1 MSKKSIFT
9 VLLVL
14 CFALPVAQL
23 SAQDDSPNTLYREG
37 MGFFAEGNFEMAAE
51 RFSDLITRFGNE
63 EEFQQAMATVFYAL
77 GCSQYNIGK
86 YEECAKTFE
95 EYAAKFPE
103 AKFVDEGLFRIG
115 SAYVMLEN
123 YEKAITSYQAMMEKK
138 PQSSYA
144 EDAFYQIGVC
154 HMLLNDFKAAAES
167 FLAFTTAYP
176 NSSLFSQAT
185 VLRARALFEQD
196 EWKESLMALREL
208 EGRGRSFEHITIAN
222 FLAREIGDIAFD
234 YTDYDLALD
243 AYRRVQTKE
252 FLLRNQRKLVEGI
265 QFQLEVIRRKRLSGQ
280 EAEGLFRQEQ
290 RLNASLG
297 EAEQMLAK
305 LEEMPEYDAALFH
318 RIGRC
323 FFNTERFWEARVAFT
338 HVIEITQDPLV
349 REAAL
354 FDLAL
359 VLNRQRYFDELIA
372 TCTTYLGEFEADE
385 KLVQNGRV
393 PTMAYLRAEAYV
405 NKEFF
410 EEAEVELRDI
420 LKKYPNHNQLS
431 RIEFYL
437 ALSLAM
443 QEKFDESIE
452 RFESWLS
459 RYPDDIMVPEAE
471 YWYPI
476 ALYYAGQHA
485 KAMPCFKEYAA
496 KYPMSVYTPEALY
509 REAMCMYSLEQFKE
523 CAMLLGSWMERFPDH
538 YFRWE
543 AKVTRGGALAA
554 MGDLERAKA
563 EYLGVTKE
571 AKAFYYMALTDCTKV
586 FKAMGTPEAYEEMAK
601 VFMQY
606 INDEPDSGNVIDAA
620 YQAGWALR
628 QSGKVDQAQRLYWT
642 IISRHGNTRGWE
654 GFTPVFKDMIRIYGS
669 EGQERFRTELEQ
681 KYSEALQNR
690 RLTLGAR
697 LKMAIILSR
706 PPEEQGAEIQK
717 LADTFA
723 IQHLG
728 PEEIGYVGQYFL
740 NAGQNEKGMSYLNT
754 LLTEFPKSAYVA
766 VAHVRMAEAAF
777 LANDLEKALE
787 YSTLGVAEAYDPA
800 LYIDAQFVHSET
812 LRSLGKFEEAIPGY
826 TEVLAN
832 RMSPKEY
839 KPHCLLGLGDCNAGL
854 NRPEKA
860 IAFYQRIYVLY
871 RAYADVVVQ
880 AYLRS
885 GEQFEKLN
893 DRQAAINTYTELIND
908 EKLGAVPEAA
918 PAREK
923 LAKLQ

>member
-1 MSKKSIFT
+1 MSKKSFLSGLLILCILLAA
-9 VLLVL
+9 VL
-14 CFALPVAQL
+14 
-23 SAQDDSPNTLYREG
+23 SNAQDDSPNTLYREG

-51 RFSDLITRFGNE
+51 RFSDLISRFGNE

-77 GCSQYNIGK
+77 GCSQYNIGQ
-86 YEECAKTFE
+86 YEECAGTFE
-95 EYAAKFPE
+95 KFANVYPN

-115 SAYVMLEN
+115 SAYFALEN
-123 YEKAITSYQAMMEKK
+123 YEKAIEAFQNMMEKM

-144 EDAFYQIGVC
+144 EDSFYQIGVC
-154 HMLLNDFKAAAES
+154 HMLLGDFKEAAES
-167 FLAFTTAYP
+167 FLAFTQAFPNTALY
-176 NSSLFSQAT
+176 SQAT
-185 VLRARALFEQD
+185 VLRARALFELD
-196 EWKESLMALREL
+196 EWEQSLDALRDL

-252 FLLRNQRKLVEGI
+252 FLLRNQRRLVEGI
-265 QFQLEVIRRKRLSGQ
+265 QFNLELIRRKRLAGQ
-280 EAEGLFRQEQ
+280 DVEGLFRQEQ

-297 EAEQMLAK
+297 EAQQMLAN
-305 LEEMPEYDAALFH
+305 LEQMPEYDAALFH

-323 FFNTERFWEARVAFT
+323 FFNTDRFWEARVAFT
-338 HVIEITQDPLV
+338 RVIEIAEEPMV

-359 VLNRQRYFDELIA
+359 VLNRQRYFDDLIA
-372 TCTTYLGEFEADE
+372 TCTRYLEEFEADE

-443 QEKFDESIE
+443 QEKFDEAIQ
-452 RFESWLS
+452 RFETWLKQ
-459 RYPDDIMVPEAE
+459 YPDDIMVPEAE

-476 ALYYAGQHA
+476 SLYYSGQHA
-485 KAMPCFKEYAA
+485 KAMPRFREYAA

-509 REAMCMYSLEQFKE
+509 REAMCLYSLEQFKE

-554 MGDLERAKA
+554 IGELERAKA

-571 AKAFYYMALTDCTKV
+571 AKAFYYMALTDCAKV
-586 FKAMGTPEAYEEMAK
+586 FKAIATKEAYEEMAK

-628 QSGKVDQAQRLYWT
+628 QTGETDKAQRFYWT
-642 IISRHGNTRGWE
+642 ILSRHGNTRGWE
-654 GFTPVFKDMIRIYGS
+654 GFTPVFKDMMRLYGP
-669 EGQERFRTELEQ
+669 EGQDRFRADLEQ

-717 LADTFA
+717 LADTFTV
-723 IQHLG
+723 QHLG
-728 PEEIGYVGQYFL
+728 PEEIGFVGQYFL
-740 NAGQNEKGMSYLNT
+740 NAGQTEKGMTYLNT

-766 VAHVRMAEAAF
+766 VAHVRMAEAAY
-777 LANDLEKALE
+777 LAGDLEKALE
-787 YSTLGVAEAYDPA
+787 YATLGVAEAFDPA
-800 LYIDAQFVHSET
+800 LYIDAQMVHSET
-812 LRSLGKFEEAIPGY
+812 LRALGKYEEAIPGY

-832 RMSPKEY
+832 RMSPKAY
-839 KPHCLLGLGDCNAGL
+839 KPLCLLGLGDCHAAMD
-854 NRPEKA
+854 RPEKA

-871 RAYADVVVQ
+871 RAYTDAVVQ

-885 GEQFEKLN
+885 GEQFEKLK

-918 PAREK
+918 AAKER